1 MLHLPNIEL
10 KQTSF
15 RLDGLLLPPADP
27 PNLPVVFVGAQF
39 QPDTEFY
46 SRWFAEIFL
55 FLEQQRWQ
63 APWRAV
69 AIFPSRAVEG
79 PPPVAHQPLLDS
91 PWVKRIYL
99 EDLIQRADLIP
110 VLQLIQLIIAE
121 PATAVSQAQALLTTR
136 GGPAADPNWLAWLD
150 LIETIV
156 LYKLPHLS
164 REEILGEARACS

>member
-1 MLHLPNIEL
+1 MLHLPDIEL

-27 PNLPVVFVGAQF
+27 PDLPVVFVGAQF

-55 FLEQQRWQ
+55 FLDQQRWQ
-63 APWRAV
+63 APW
-69 AIFPSRAVEG
+69 RAVEG

-99 EDLIQRADLIP
+99 EDLIQRADLTP

-121 PATAVSQAQALLTTR
+121 PATAVSQAQALLTVR
-136 GGPAADPNWLAWLD
+136 GGPAVDPNWLAWLD

-164 REEILGEARACS
+164 REEILSEDSACS